1 MQSKYTKKKRERV
14 EYILISLLGENLQK
28 QVACL

>member
-1 MQSKYTKKKRERV
+1 MQSKYTKKKGERV
-14 EYILISLLGENLQK
+14 ECILISLLGENLQK